1 VSRGFLQPIP
11 GDGRSSN
18 SALVPNV
25 PASIREAMSFI
36 SYTTVGGIEDA
47 TRYLNMRRERA

>member
-1 VSRGFLQPIP
+1 MSRALPQPVP

-18 SALVPNV
+18 SAPVTAVPGN
-25 PASIREAMSFI
+25 IRVVMSF
-36 SYTTVGGIEDA
+36 VGSVAPRGLEDA